1 MSDPT
6 GIHFD
11 PVITN
16 PGRLTILTALC
27 SKVSLDFVTLRRVT
41 GMTDGNLTTHLR
53 KLASMGFVRID
64 KTVRSGKRITSI
76 TLTDK
81 GYEAVLHH
89 RDCLNRALTTPSIQA
104 PVSETSAP
112 EPHEQGA
119 WID

>member
-6 GIHFD
+6 GIQFD

-27 SKVSLDFVTLRRVT
+27 SKASLDFVTLRRVT

-64 KTVRSGKRITSI
+64 KTVRSGKRMTSI
-76 TLTDK
+76 TL
-81 GYEAVLHH
+81 
-89 RDCLNRALTTPSIQA
+89 NRQRLRSGFASSRL
-104 PVSETSAP
+104 SES
-112 EPHEQGA
+112 G
-119 WID
+119 IDHPIDPDARL